1 MSEQEK
7 KDKKFSIIMTGLIH
21 GLVALLLFLLVA
33 WSPPDPPIPEYGI
46 ELNFG
51 FEEEGGGDTERDIQA
66 KIEETIEQTPS
77 KVKIE
82 TAEVQK
88 TQVAEEVPVNEESPI
103 TKTVV
108 EPITTATVPTIKV
121 AEKEQEVVEE
131 KKEET
136 APNQKKKVE
145 EQQKVEQPKPKPTL
159 DSRALM
165 GGRTMGGR
173 TMGGRTTKTK
183 SKAPAPASNNQG
195 ENYNKQGNQGNP
207 KGNKNTKGKN
217 PGGAELGYSLNLDG
231 WKWENP
237 PTEKDDSQIDGVI
250 KFAIDVD
257 DRGKV
262 LKVSIKPGTTI
273 SDNTIVEFYR
283 KQVMRLSFIQTN
295 TSKTPAPISKGEVTF
310 VIRTS

>member
-51 FEEEGGGDTERDIQA
+51 FEKEGGGDTERDIQA

-88 TQVAEEVPVNEESPI
+88 TQVAEQVSVNEESPT

-165 GGRTMGGR
+165 GGRT
-173 TMGGRTTKTK
+173 TKTK
-183 SKAPAPASNNQG
+183 SKAPASNNQG

-207 KGNKNTKGKN
+207 RGNKNTKGKN

-295 TSKTPAPISKGEVTF
+295 TSKTPAPISKGEVIF